1 MKDEYLEMRRRYEP
15 ETAKLLIVAESPP
28 EGGKYFYNPNGLT
41 SEPLFAEIMRQLGLL
56 PATKH
61 DGLLN
66 LQRSGWVLVD
76 ATYEPVNQYASRQ
89 RNQIIERDYPKLR
102 EDLAQLTPD
111 RSAPVI
117 LLKANVCRLL
127 QNKLVSDHFNML
139 NHGIVI
145 PFPSNGHQVRFRGPF
160 RTALESTGMP
170 AGTAVAARF

>member
-76 ATYEPVNQYASRQ
+76 ATYEPVNQHGSKPI
-89 RNQIIERDYPKLR
+89 RNEIIERDYPKLC

-111 RSAPVI
+111 RSAPVV
-117 LLKANVCRLL
+117 LVKANVCELLEVRLL
-127 QNKLVSDHFNML
+127 HDGFKVL
-139 NHGIVI
+139 NRGVVI
-145 PFPSNGHQVRFRGPF
+145 PFPAYRHVVRFRELF
-160 RTALESTGMP
+160 RAALES
-170 AGTAVAARF
+170 AGIRAGPPPV